1 MLTVLR
7 SKRHALAVDVT
18 RSHGCAV
25 HKNNLCS
32 RSTALL
38 RMPSTGMPRAGRC
51 RPAAQ
56 SNRRVRNLI
65 AANVAARL
73 DAMTGHRR
81 SIAPMGLRP
90 GSAVPADFRGFSAPD
105 NPAPPGLILF
115 SDVFSNLARSLLN
128 T

>member
-1 MLTVLR
+1 M
-7 SKRHALAVDVT
+7 K
-18 RSHGCAV
+18 
-25 HKNNLCS
+25 
-32 RSTALL
+32 
-38 RMPSTGMPRAGRC
+38 PI
-51 RPAAQ
+51 AACG
-56 SNRRVRNLI
+56 NLI

-73 DAMTGHRR
+73 DAMTGQRR